1 MLEHIEKRAVQQ
13 GIRELFVLTTQ
24 TAHWFQEL
32 GFKSSSVDDL
42 PGEKKSLYNFQRN
55 SKVFRK
61 PL

>member
-1 MLEHIEKRAVQQ
+1 MLEHIEKRAIQQ

-32 GFKSSSVDDL
+32 GFKPASVDDL